1 MVVKIAKAQH
11 DFKGELFMNQHPIP
25 VLASCLTLACGA
37 MLAGCA
43 SHQMPVSPGH
53 LNEAPRP
60 AGAIPDT
67 VQQSVALAAPQPAPK
82 VETYSVTVHKVPV
95 QSLLFALARDAGMNV
110 DIHPQIEGSVTLN
123 ALNQTLPQL
132 LARISKQVDMRYE
145 IDGKNL
151 VVLPDAPVW
160 RNYKVDYVNMARSTN
175 SSVNIATQISTAG
188 GGSNTTS
195 NPVGNTQ
202 GSGSNGNN
210 NSTTLVVNRS
220 ENNFWYSLEK
230 NIRDLLR
237 ETTLNDVQVDPL
249 AQLNQQLGGQQG
261 PQGQPGQQQGQAGQ
275 QPGQPQNQG
284 SYGPGQ
290 GGGQYGG
297 NPYGAQAPMQ
307 AGGQY
312 GPGQQQGNA
321 GATPPQP
328 VDANG
333 MPLLKLANKGSPSSV
348 VVNVEGGLI
357 AVRATG
363 RQHEKIAA
371 FLDVVL
377 HSAKRQVLI
386 EATIIEVRL
395 SNEYQ
400 QGINWSRLTGSLQLR
415 QQQVGTT
422 PLPSGVT
429 PGTTPGIFVL
439 NYLKDSFGTT
449 IQLLE
454 SFGKVKVLSS
464 PKISVLNNQTAMLK
478 VVDNNVFFTIKVT
491 PAVISSTGTITTPA
505 TYESKLETVPV
516 GFVMSVTPQISDSDE
531 VTLNVRPTIT
541 RIVGYVQDPNP
552 ALATASVISRVPV
565 IQARE
570 LESIMKVGNGQ
581 IAVMGGLMQD
591 SIDNAKDGVPGLSS
605 LPLVGNLFTYRNE
618 ANSKTELVIFMRPVV
633 VKDASIDGDYRD
645 YRYLL
650 PGQAPLNRQP
660 YSDGPPAAAPQPQAR
675 LQGDF
680 P

>member
-1 MVVKIAKAQH
+1 
-11 DFKGELFMNQHPIP
+11 MNKHPLP
-25 VLASCLTLACGA
+25 VLASCVTTACCA
-37 MLAGCA
+37 LLAGCA
-43 SHQMPVSPGH
+43 APQLPLSASHVDA
-53 LNEAPRP
+53 APRV
-60 AGAIPDT
+60 AGAIPEP
-67 VQQSVALAAPQPAPK
+67 VRQSAALAAPAATPR

-110 DIHPQIEGSVTLN
+110 DIHPDIAGNVTLN

-132 LARISKQVDMRYE
+132 LARIGNQVDMRYE

-151 VVLPDAPVW
+151 LVMPDAPVW

-188 GGSNTTS
+188 GGASSSPSNS
-195 NPVGNTQ
+195 GNMTGNQ
-202 GSGSNGNN
+202 GSGGNGNN

-237 ETTLNDVQVDPL
+237 ESTLNDPLVDPL
-249 AQLNQQLGGQQG
+249 AQLNQQLAALQGQAQGQGQQG
-261 PQGQPGQQQGQAGQ
+261 NQNQDGNPAALPYGGQNAAPAGQ
-275 QPGQPQNQG
+275 YGTQMPQVPQNQA
-284 SYGPGQ
+284 PNA
-290 GGGQYGG
+290 
-297 NPYGAQAPMQ
+297 NPNVNN
-307 AGGQY
+307 
-312 GPGQQQGNA
+312 NA
-321 GATPPQP
+321 VQL
-328 VDANG
+328 DANG
-333 MPLLKLANKGSPSSV
+333 LPLLKLANKGASSSV
-348 VVNVEGGLI
+348 VVNTEAGLI
-357 AVRATG
+357 AVRASG
-363 RQHEKIAA
+363 RQHEKIRE
-371 FLDVVL
+371 FLDLVTS
-377 HSAKRQVLI
+377 SAKRQVLI
-386 EATIIEVRL
+386 EATIMEVRL
-395 SNEYQ
+395 NREYQ
-400 QGINWSRLTGSLQLR
+400 QGINWSRLTGSLRLNQG
-415 QQQVGTT
+415 QVGNLA
-422 PLPSGVT
+422 LPSAVT
-429 PGTTPGIFVL
+429 PGATPGIFVL
-439 NYLKDSFGTT
+439 NYLKDSFSTT

-516 GFVMSVTPQISDSDE
+516 GFVMSVTPQISDSDV

-552 ALATASVISRVPV
+552 ALATANVQSRVPV

-570 LESIMKVGNGQ
+570 LESIMKVDSGQ

-591 SIDNAKDGVPGLSS
+591 SVDNTRDGVPGLSS

-618 ANSKTELVIFMRPVV
+618 ASTKTELVIFMRPVV
-633 VKDASIDGDYRD
+633 VKDASIEGDFRD

-650 PGQAPLNRQP
+650 PGQAPLNSQP
-660 YSDGPPAAAPQPQAR
+660 YTEAPVAGV
-675 LQGDF
+675 QGEN

>member
-1 MVVKIAKAQH
+1 
-11 DFKGELFMNQHPIP
+11 MNKHPLP
-25 VLASCLTLACGA
+25 VLACCVTAACCSL
-37 MLAGCA
+37 LAGCA
-43 SHQMPVSPGH
+43 QQLPLSPSHI
-53 LNEAPRP
+53 NEAPRP
-60 AGAIPDT
+60 AGAIPET
-67 VQQSVALAAPQPAPK
+67 VQQSAALSAPTAAPK

-95 QSLLFALARDAGMNV
+95 QSLLFALARDAGMNI
-110 DIHPQIEGSVTLN
+110 DIHPGIDGSVTLN

-132 LARISKQVDMRYE
+132 LTRIARQVDMRYE

-151 VVLPDAPVW
+151 LVLPDEPVW
-160 RNYKVDYVNMARSTN
+160 RNYKIDYVNMARSTN

-188 GGSNTTS
+188 GGTGSS
-195 NPVGNTQ
+195 GASSSGNQ
-202 GSGSNGNN
+202 SGGNGNN

-237 ETTLNDVQVDPL
+237 DTTLNDPLADPL
-249 AQLNQQLGGQQG
+249 AQLNQQLTSMQGQNQAQNQGQQ
-261 PQGQPGQQQGQAGQ
+261 QNQGQAGSQ
-275 QPGQPQNQG
+275 GGALPYAGQNA
-284 SYGPGQ
+284 GQ
-290 GGGQYGG
+290 GT
-297 NPYGAQAPMQ
+297 AQ

-312 GPGQQQGNA
+312 AMPSQQGSQAAQGQQQLAGGNSNA
-321 GATPPQP
+321 AP

-333 MPLLKLANKGSPSSV
+333 LPLLKMANKGAPSSV
-348 VVNVEGGLI
+348 VVNTEGGLI

-363 RQHEKIAA
+363 RQHEKIRE
-371 FLDVVL
+371 FLDLVM

-386 EATIIEVRL
+386 EATIMEVRL
-395 SNEYQ
+395 NREYQ
-400 QGINWSRLTGSLQLR
+400 QGINWSRLTGSLRLNQG
-415 QQQVGTT
+415 QVGNLA
-422 PLPSGVT
+422 LPSAVT
-429 PGTTPGIFVL
+429 PGATPGIFVL
-439 NYLKDSFGTT
+439 NYLKDSFSTT

-516 GFVMSVTPQISDSDE
+516 GFVMSVTPQISDSDV

-552 ALATASVISRVPV
+552 ALASANVQSRVPV

-570 LESIMKVGNGQ
+570 LESIMKVDSGQ

-591 SIDNAKDGVPGLSS
+591 SIDNTRDGVPGLSS
-605 LPLVGNLFTYRNE
+605 LPVVGNLFTYRNE
-618 ANSKTELVIFMRPVV
+618 ASTKTELVIFMRPVV
-633 VKDASIDGDYRD
+633 VKDASIEGDFHD

-650 PGQAPLNRQP
+650 PGQAPLNSQP
-660 YSDGPPAAAPQPQAR
+660 YTETPVAR
-675 LQGDF
+675 GQGET

>member
-1 MVVKIAKAQH
+1 MT
-11 DFKGELFMNQHPIP
+11 QHPIP
-25 VLASCLTLACGA
+25 VLASWVALACSTT
-37 MLAGCA
+37 LAGCA
-43 SHQMPVSPGH
+43 THQTPLSPAH
-53 LNEAPRP
+53 LNAAPVP
-60 AGAIPDT
+60 TGVIPEP
-67 VQQSVALAAPQPAPK
+67 VQQSSALAAPLPAPK

-95 QSLLFALARDAGMNV
+95 QSLLFALARDAGMNI

-132 LARISKQVDMRYE
+132 LARIGKQVDMRYE
-145 IDGKNL
+145 IEGKNL
-151 VVLPDAPVW
+151 TVLPDAPVW

-188 GGSNTTS
+188 GGSNNAS
-195 NPVGNTQ
+195 NPVGGTQ
-202 GSGSNGNN
+202 GSGGNGNN

-249 AQLNQQLGGQQG
+249 AQLNQQLTSMPGQQG
-261 PQGQPGQQQGQAGQ
+261 QQGQQVQPGQQQNQAG
-275 QPGQPQNQG
+275 N
-284 SYGPGQ
+284 
-290 GGGQYGG
+290 QYGG
-297 NPYGAQAPMQ
+297 QAPMQ
-307 AGGQY
+307 TGGQY
-312 GPGQQQGNA
+312 APGQQQAPIQNA
-321 GATPPQP
+321 NPGQP
-328 VDANG
+328 LDANG

-363 RQHEKIAA
+363 RQHEKIAE
-371 FLDVVL
+371 FLDAVL

-386 EATIIEVRL
+386 EATILEVRL

-415 QQQVGTT
+415 QGQVGTAG
-422 PLPSGVT
+422 LSSGVT
-429 PGTTPGIFVL
+429 PGSTPGIFVL
-439 NYLKDSFGTT
+439 DYLKDSFKTT

-552 ALATASVISRVPV
+552 ALATANVQSRVPV

-591 SIDNAKDGVPGLSS
+591 SIDNARDGVPGLSS
-605 LPLVGNLFTYRNE
+605 LPVVGNLFTYRNE
-618 ANSKTELVIFMRPVV
+618 ASSKTELVIFMRPVV
-633 VKDASIDGDYRD
+633 VKDASVEGDYRA

-650 PGQAPLNRQP
+650 PGQAPLNSQP
-660 YSDGPPAAAPQPQAR
+660 YTDGPPAPAVRPQAR